1 MSKQFA
7 LNLVGEFAVYRDMEP
22 LVLPPSCRRV
32 VALAA
37 LKRRPLHRSWLC
49 ATLWPASQPAKAVA
63 SLRSA
68 LWRLRPM
75 GADQLLVVDRHHVA
89 LAPDV
94 WVDWH
99 EALQLA
105 ERIPGAAVGSDPRL
119 RRLLSRGDLLDGW
132 TEPWCVMERARFR
145 ALKQTVL
152 ATPPVT
158 RNCGA
163 LP

>member
-37 LKRRPLHRSWLC
+37 VKRRELHRGWVC
-49 ATLWPASQPAKAVA
+49 ATLWPYSPPAKAIA

-68 LWRLRPM
+68 LWRLRPL
-75 GADQLLVVDRHHVA
+75 GADPLLVVDRHHVA
-89 LAPDV
+89 LASHV

-99 EALQLA
+99 EALHLA
-105 ERIPGAAVGSDPRL
+105 ERLPAATASTDPRL
-119 RRLLSRGDLLDGW
+119 RRLLCGGDLLDGW
-132 TEPWCVMERARFR
+132 TEPWCATERARFR
-145 ALKQTVL
+145 ALKDAAV
-152 ATPPVT
+152 ATP
-158 RNCGA
+158 NCGS